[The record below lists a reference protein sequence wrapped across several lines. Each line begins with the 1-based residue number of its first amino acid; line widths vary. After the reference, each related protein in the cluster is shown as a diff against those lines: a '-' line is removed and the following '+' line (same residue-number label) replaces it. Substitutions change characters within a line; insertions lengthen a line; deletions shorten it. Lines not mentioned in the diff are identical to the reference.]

1 MQEVNITTKGIVNN
15 VNDDPFSKQVE
26 EQKKILEEA
35 PGTAEQLKQFYNS
48 EQWEKVREQ
57 LIEAGKILVEK
68 CKPVIEAM
76 ATAARKYHNI
86 IIEAYKTDP
95 EVKKC
100 YGIYKKTRKR
110 KDKKKANAQNI

>member
-1 MQEVNITTKGIVNN
+1 MQEVNITTKGIVN
-15 VNDDPFSKQVE
+15 NDDPFSKQVE

-35 PGTAEQLKQFYNS
+35 PGTAEQLKQFYNA
-48 EQWEKVREQ
+48 EQWKEIKERVIRVRET
-57 LIEAGKILVEK
+57 LIKAV
-68 CKPVIEAM
+68 KPVIEAM